1 VIPARDVALITG
13 LTMRLTRLVV
23 SDDLGQ
29 WWLKDPLDRWLH
41 AHPPSSPWEDAE
53 RSGPLEDMRRV
64 AGGESHRMRW
74 ARYAE
79 GADCPHCVSF
89 HAAYLS
95 LGSYLLA
102 RRLHLLPAWRFA
114 AGTMSLSAVVGHV
127 SARID

>member
-1 VIPARDVALITG
+1 VIPVRDVALVTG

-29 WWLKDPLDRWLH
+29 LWLKDPVDRWLSAQETSGR
-41 AHPPSSPWEDAE
+41 AHP
-53 RSGPLEDMRRV
+53 LRRY
-64 AGGESHRMRW
+64 S
-74 ARYAE
+74 E
-79 GADCPHCVSF
+79 GFDCPHCVSF

-102 RRLHLLPAWRFA
+102 RRLHLLPVWRFA

>member
-1 VIPARDVALITG
+1 MIPVRDVALITG

-29 WWLKDPLDRWLH
+29 WWLKDPLAKLEQFARGSRWVVDKVD
-41 AHPPSSPWEDAE
+41 PDE
-53 RSGPLEDMRRV
+53 
-64 AGGESHRMRW
+64 GGTVGHFEEIVPKW
-74 ARYAE
+74 ARYLD
-79 GADCPHCVSF
+79 GLDCPHCVSF
-89 HAAYLS
+89 HAAYLG

-102 RRLHLLPAWRFA
+102 RRLHLLPVWRFA

>member
-1 VIPARDVALITG
+1 MIPVRDVALITG

-29 WWLKDPLDRWLH
+29 WWVKLPIRAAVVSHLEKHATHPSGQPSDETLATAQGYLDGL
-41 AHPPSSPWEDAE
+41 
-53 RSGPLEDMRRV
+53 
-64 AGGESHRMRW
+64 
-74 ARYAE
+74 
-79 GADCPHCVSF
+79 DCPHCVSF

>member
-1 VIPARDVALITG
+1 VIPVRDVALITG

-29 WWLKDPLDRWLH
+29 WWVKDPLAKLAQRH
-41 AHPPSSPWEDAE
+41 
-53 RSGPLEDMRRV
+53 
-64 AGGESHRMRW
+64 SHYPEPGTGFDDQLGLPIRPEW
-74 ARYAE
+74 ARYTE
-79 GADCPHCVSF
+79 GLDCPHCVSF
-89 HAAYLS
+89 HAAYFS

-102 RRLHLLPAWRFA
+102 RRIRLLPAWRFA